1 MENNNLF
8 LRLFIRQTM
17 TEGYEQFEKEMLKA
31 EQTSSK
37 ALETIQEQS
46 AEPNGEKDNSTR
58 ENKEE

>member
-17 TEGYEQFEKEMLKA
+17 TESYEQFEKEMLKT
-31 EQTSSK
+31 EQTSS
-37 ALETIQEQS
+37 ETQGTIQEQS
-46 AEPNGEKDNSTR
+46 AEPNGGKDNSAK

>member
-31 EQTSSK
+31 EQTNDISVG
-37 ALETIQEQS
+37 AIEEQ
-46 AEPNGEKDNSTR
+46 ANAQQA
-58 ENKEE
+58 KED